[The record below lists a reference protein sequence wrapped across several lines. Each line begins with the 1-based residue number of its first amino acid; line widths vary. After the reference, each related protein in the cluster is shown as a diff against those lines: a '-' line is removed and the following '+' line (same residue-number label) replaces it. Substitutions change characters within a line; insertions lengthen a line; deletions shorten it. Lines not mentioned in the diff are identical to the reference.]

1 MPDKRNIFICTSV
14 HRWNDP
20 RIFYKEA
27 ASLTKKY
34 NVELHAPAE
43 FDFKEEKGV
52 KIFGLPS
59 WHKVADRKK
68 IRKELLKRIRRS
80 TADMFHFHD
89 PELIFLGLYVKIFK
103 RKIVIYD
110 IHEDYYSQILLKKW
124 IPTKFIRTIVAI
136 IYSFIEKL
144 FCNSF
149 DLIIFAE
156 SYYKESFSQKIIDK
170 SIDILNY
177 PIIDEI
183 KSITGNNGY
192 VKIIYT
198 GTITEDRG
206 AINMIKCLRELIERD
221 CKIKLFLV
229 GYLND
234 ENIISLIE
242 KDAELSNNIAMIG
255 KREYVDKSVIDN
267 QYSDADIGLALI
279 SSKAHYEKKLLTKF
293 YEYMHNEI
301 PIVISN
307 YNKWEKFI
315 LDTECG
321 ICVDPDNTIET
332 ANAVKYLID
341 NPTIAKQMGKNGSK
355 AVKEKYNWLTQET
368 KLLAVMDQ
376 FNH

>member
-1 MPDKRNIFICTSV
+1 MPHKRSIFICTSV

-27 ASLTKKY
+27 VSLTKKY
-34 NVELHAPAE
+34 DVELHAPAE

-89 PELIFLGLYVKIFK
+89 PELIILGLYVKIFK

-110 IHEDYYSQILLKKW
+110 IHEDYYTQILLKKW

-136 IYSFIEKL
+136 IFSFTEKL
-144 FCNSF
+144 ICNSF

-156 SYYKESFSQKIIDK
+156 NYYKISFPQKIIDK

-177 PIIDEI
+177 PILNEI
-183 KSITGNNGY
+183 KSIAGNKEY

-198 GTITEDRG
+198 GNVTVDRG
-206 AINMIKCLRELIERD
+206 AINMIKCLPVLIE
-221 CKIKLFLV
+221 KGYNIKLYLV
-229 GYLND
+229 GLLKD

-279 SSKAHYEKKLLTKF
+279 SSKAHYKKKLLTKF
-293 YEYMHNEI
+293 FEYMQNEI
-301 PIVISN
+301 PMVISK
-307 YNKWEKFI
+307 YNEWEKLI
-315 LDTECG
+315 NDTKCG
-321 ICVDPDNTIET
+321 ICVDPDNVMESAKAIE
-332 ANAVKYLID
+332 YLIN
-341 NPTIAKQMGKNGSK
+341 NPAIAKQMGKNGRK
-355 AVKEKYNWLTQET
+355 AVEEYYNWDTQAE
-368 KLLAVMDQ
+368 KLITVI
-376 FNH
+376 NSI